1 MCARRILR
9 AGLSGH
15 TLQGPLTRRRK
26 LERLFTDPMPER
38 VEPCLALLSSKAP
51 TGRDWSYE
59 IKWDGYRLAVH
70 IEPDQRVR
78 IITRGGY
85 DWTSR
90 FPVIARDAL
99 QLGVGS
105 AIMDGEAVIVDD
117 RGAPDFGA
125 LQKALGSLGG
135 TQSASRAIF
144 YAFDLLYLNG
154 HDIRALS
161 CEERRG
167 ILEDILGDSPHNSV
181 HLSEDIN
188 ADGPA
193 LLRLA
198 GEMGLEGI
206 IAKRRSAP
214 YRSGRGGDWLK
225 IKCVQSESFVI
236 IGYEPS
242 NEALGGVGRIL
253 VAAREDG
260 HLVYV
265 GSVLA
270 GFSEA
275 SATALRRQMDRIL
288 TEKPAVNMTGR
299 SKAYR
304 WIKPELVAE
313 IEFRAWTDDGKLRHA
328 SFKGLRERADE
339 ASIYELSDQ

>member
-1 MCARRILR
+1 MCARRVLR
-9 AGLSGH
+9 AGLGGH

-26 LERLFTDPMPER
+26 LERLFTDPMPQR

-51 TGRDWSYE
+51 NGRDWSYE
-59 IKWDGYRLAVH
+59 IKWDGYRVALH
-70 IEPDQRVR
+70 IEPGERVR
-78 IITRGGY
+78 IITRGGH

-90 FPVIARDAL
+90 FPVIAHDAL
-99 QLGVGS
+99 ELGVDS
-105 AIMDGEAVIVDD
+105 AILDGEAVVVDE

-125 LQKALGSLGG
+125 LQKALGGFGG
-135 TQSASRAIF
+135 TRIVTQAIF

-154 HDIRALS
+154 HDVRGLG

-167 ILEDILGDSPHNSV
+167 ILEDILGDSPHNSI

-193 LLRLA
+193 FLRMA
-198 GEMGLEGI
+198 CEMGLEGI

-214 YRSGRGGDWLK
+214 YRSGRGGEWLK
-225 IKCVQSESFVI
+225 IKCVQSESFII
-236 IGYEPS
+236 IGYEAS
-242 NEALGGVGRIL
+242 TEAFGGVGRIL
-253 VAAREDG
+253 VAAREG
-260 HLVYV
+260 SQLVYV
-265 GSVLA
+265 GSA
-270 GFSEA
+270 GTGFTDA
-275 SATALRRQMDRIL
+275 SAIALRKQMDRII

-304 WIKPELVAE
+304 WVKPELVAE

-328 SFKGLRERADE
+328 SFKGLRESADE
-339 ASIYELSDQ
+339 TEIYELLKT

>member
-1 MCARRILR
+1 MCARRVLR
-9 AGLSGH
+9 AGLGGH

-26 LERLFTDPMPER
+26 LERLFTDPMPQR
-38 VEPCLALLSSKAP
+38 VEPCLALLTSKSP

-59 IKWDGYRLAVH
+59 IKWDGYRLALH
-70 IEPDQRVR
+70 IEPGERVR
-78 IITRGGY
+78 IITRGGH

-90 FPVIARDAL
+90 FPIIAHDAL
-99 QLGVGS
+99 ELGVNS
-105 AIMDGEAVIVDD
+105 AILDGEAVIVDE
-117 RGAPDFGA
+117 RGASDFGA
-125 LQKALGSLGG
+125 LQKALGGLGG
-135 TQSASRAIF
+135 KRTTSQAIL

-154 HDIRALS
+154 HDIRALA

-167 ILEDILGDSPHNSV
+167 ILEDILGGSPHNSI

-193 LLRLA
+193 FLRLA
-198 GEMGLEGI
+198 CEMGLEGI

-214 YRSGRGGDWLK
+214 YRSGRGGEWLK

-242 NEALGGVGRIL
+242 VAAPGGVGRIL

-260 HLVYV
+260 QLVYV
-265 GSVLA
+265 GSVST
-270 GFSEA
+270 GFTDA
-275 SATALRRQMDRIL
+275 SATALREQMDQLII
-288 TEKPAVNMTGR
+288 EKPAVNMTGR

-313 IEFRAWTDDGKLRHA
+313 IEFRAWTDDGELRHG
-328 SFKGLRERADE
+328 SFKGLRESADE
-339 ASIYELSDQ
+339 ASVYDLPDQ